1 MDQSP
6 LLIALMSGYAL
17 LLTAGVFELLWG
29 RRA

>member
-6 LLIALMSGYAL
+6 LFIALMSGYAL
-17 LLTAGVFELLWG
+17 LLTAGVCGLLWG